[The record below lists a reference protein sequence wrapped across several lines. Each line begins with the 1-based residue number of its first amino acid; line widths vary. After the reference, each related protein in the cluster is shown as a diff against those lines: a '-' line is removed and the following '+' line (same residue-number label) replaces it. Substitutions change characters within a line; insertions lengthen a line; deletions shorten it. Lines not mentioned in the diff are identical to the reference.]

1 MYSLLWVLRLRRR
14 RSYRC
19 MAKLFI
25 LWGCGCGCVGGFRIG
40 CWVRMRVSVLFSAMR
55 GSSKK
60 TKKAGVIFL
69 LCVVFL
75 ILFILLIVFLLILF
89 ILLIVSLFI
98 LLVFFIFSG
107 RVRWVLLRRTHTR
120 WSMAKHVA
128 DPKVVVCCN
137 LLLSLLTEQDN
148 FRAKQLGVMEFQSK
162 FVNLINIYKQD
173 S

>member
-1 MYSLLWVLRLRRR
+1 MF
-14 RSYRC
+14 SY
-19 MAKLFI
+19 
-25 LWGCGCGCVGGFRIG
+25 
-40 CWVRMRVSVLFSAMR
+40 MR

-60 TKKAGVIFL
+60 AKKAGVIFL

-75 ILFILLIVFLLILF
+75 VLLILF
-89 ILLIVSLFI
+89 NLLIVSLLI

-107 RVRWVLLRRTHTR
+107 RVRLLRRTHTR